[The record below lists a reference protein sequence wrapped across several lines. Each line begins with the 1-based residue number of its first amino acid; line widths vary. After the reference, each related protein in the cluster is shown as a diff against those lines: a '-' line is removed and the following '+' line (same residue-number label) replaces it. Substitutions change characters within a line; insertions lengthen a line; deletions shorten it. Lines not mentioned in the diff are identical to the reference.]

1 MKVNE
6 EQIGNQV
13 EDKMN
18 TQLTYPGHT
27 VQKAHRGLTNL
38 YVAVP
43 AFLFVLLLAAGTAP
57 RIMNQNELNRVH
69 TDLVAATPSVNAVV
83 VQAAGPKEKL
93 VLPGDLQPIQN
104 IPIYARANGYL
115 RERFVDI
122 GDIVK
127 AGQLLAVIDTPE
139 LDQQLEQAKANL
151 RTAEANLTTAL
162 SDRQNYASQ
171 LFAARETIK
180 QSRTNLE
187 YSNTEYKRY
196 QTLAIDGAVSYEQR
210 DQWLKQWNSD
220 EAALKIAQENEKA
233 ALAQV
238 VSADAR
244 IAAAKQSVESNQ
256 ANVKQIEALQG
267 FQKVYAPCDGVITDR
282 MVDAGAL
289 VAAGGSS
296 GTTQLLTMARTDILR
311 IYVDVPQSD
320 YRNIHNG
327 DTAEILL
334 QEFPDKAFVGKVTN
348 IAGSLNSN
356 SRTLQTELRIDNR
369 GHVLRPGSYADVR
382 FVFDRPNPPVV
393 VPSNAIVTKN
403 DGLYAAVVES
413 GSVKYHAVDV
423 SRDYGNKLEIGSG
436 LKANDTVILDPPGSL
451 ADGDRVKVLL
461 SQNNSGNH
469 S

>member
-18 TQLTYPGHT
+18 TQLTYPAHIRQT
-27 VQKAHRGLTNL
+27 AHRGLTNL

-43 AFLFVLLLAAGTAP
+43 ALLFALLLAAGTAP
-57 RIMNQNELNRVH
+57 RIMKQSELTRVH
-69 TDLVAATPSVNAVV
+69 ANLIAATPSVNAVV
-83 VQAAGPKEKL
+83 VQAADPKEKL

-115 RERFVDI
+115 RERYVDI

-139 LDQQLEQAKANL
+139 LDQQLEQARANL

-187 YSNTEYKRY
+187 YSNTQYKRY
-196 QTLAIDGAVSYEQR
+196 QLLSTDGAVSYEQR

-267 FQKVYAPCDGVITDR
+267 FQKVYSPCDGVITDR
-282 MVDAGAL
+282 LVDAGAL

-296 GTTQLLTMARTDILR
+296 GTTHLLTMARTDILR

-334 QEFPDKAFVGKVTN
+334 QEFPDKAFIGKVTN

-369 GHVLRPGSYADVR
+369 NHILRPGSYADVR

-413 GSVKYHAVDV
+413 GSVRYRAVDV
-423 SRDYGNKLEIGSG
+423 VRDYGNKLEIGTG

-461 SQNNSGNH
+461 SQKS
-469 S
+469 